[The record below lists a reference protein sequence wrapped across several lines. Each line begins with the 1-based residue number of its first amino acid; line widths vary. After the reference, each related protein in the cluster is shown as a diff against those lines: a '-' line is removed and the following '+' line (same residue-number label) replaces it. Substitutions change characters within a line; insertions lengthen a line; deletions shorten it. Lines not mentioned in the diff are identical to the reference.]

1 MFWKPTRQPPWSQ
14 LASSVLRP
22 ISCPAVAK
30 MGPLLPLQA
39 GPCPPVLRRPPRPG
53 VPWAPPPPSQP
64 RALLRHP
71 PRPALGC
78 RPVLRLPGRLVPQT
92 WWSPSH
98 SGHMVTEPPPL
109 AGTDDGFGQPGQR
122 VGRTAALTAGQ
133 STHRGGTWGQRA
145 CSHSWKGAP
154 SQASISQTEPARG
167 VGRQPWSFPWVPGS
181 RAVWGDRPVAAGPAP
196 GTGPHLAPSA
206 RPSSIR
212 QSARPC
218 AHCPAGRMRVGEA
231 SMGLLALSPPVT
243 QRPRGLSRGL
253 SKAIPGSSV
262 NVESNAQVHT
272 RTCAGA

>member
-1 MFWKPTRQPPWSQ
+1 MFWKPTHQPPWSQ

-133 STHRGGTWGQRA
+133 STYRGGTWGQEGLFAQLERGPLPGQHLPNGA
-145 CSHSWKGAP
+145 C
-154 SQASISQTEPARG
+154 TRG
-167 VGRQPWSFPWVPGS
+167 
-181 RAVWGDRPVAAGPAP
+181 
-196 GTGPHLAPSA
+196 
-206 RPSSIR
+206 
-212 QSARPC
+212 
-218 AHCPAGRMRVGEA
+218 GEA
-231 SMGLLALSPPVT
+231 AVVLPLGSGEQGCVGGRAGG
-243 QRPRGLSRGL
+243 R
-253 SKAIPGSSV
+253 GSS
-262 NVESNAQVHT
+262 
-272 RTCAGA
+272 AGH